1 MLAGTKIVPGK
12 GVYLQ
17 PIVFIISD
25 LLYYF
30 LNNITPPKNSIIESV
45 YLSAK
50 TENDI
55 RLGPGA
61 EADYDDAK
69 HRNTNLFWRKPC
81 KYLGNINVTYNLN
94 KLISF

>member
-12 GVYLQ
+12 GLMFQ
-17 PIVFIISD
+17 PIVFQLSA
-25 LLYYF
+25 LLYYI
-30 LNNITPPKNSIIESV
+30 LNNITPPKNSIIASV

-69 HRNTNLFWRKPC
+69 HRNKIFCGKSCEYFGNLVYKSS
-81 KYLGNINVTYNLN
+81 NIV
-94 KLISF
+94 KH